1 MEIKIAIGKKEMT
14 AFPNKPLVDMFLKE
28 KKKEFFFAIVIS
40 MYNDVIHVVDLSCV
54 FAGNTNVLVGENRF
68 FNCPLFI

>member
-40 MYNDVIHVVDLSCV
+40 
-54 FAGNTNVLVGENRF
+54 TTRQ
-68 FNCPLFI
+68 